1 MPQSVR
7 LLCEKNM
14 INELI
19 KRYPCLE
26 GCRNEIENAVD
37 RLTIC
42 YEKGGKLL
50 LCGNGGSAADCE
62 HISGELMKSFRK
74 KRLLSAE
81 QKRKMAENLPEIA
94 EIAEKLEGA
103 LPAISLPSLT
113 SFNTAFSND
122 ADPCLVYAQ
131 ALVALANEG
140 DVLMA
145 ISTSGN
151 SENIVCAAK
160 TAKALGLTVIAL
172 TGKGGGKLKGIS
184 DVAICVPE
192 EETYKTQE
200 LHQPVYHC
208 ICSEIEEKFFG

>member
-1 MPQSVR
+1 MR

-37 RLTIC
+37 RLTVC

-62 HISGELMKSFRK
+62 HISGELMKSFRR

-94 EIAEKLEGA
+94 EIAEKLEGG

-122 ADPCLVYAQ
+122 ADPRLVYAQ

-172 TGKGGGKLKGIS
+172 TGKSGGRLKEIS

-192 EETYKTQE
+192 EETYKIQE

-208 ICSEIEEKFFG
+208 ICGEIEEKFFG

>member
-1 MPQSVR
+1 
-7 LLCEKNM
+7 M

-37 RLTIC
+37 RLALC
-42 YEKGGKLL
+42 YENGGKLL

-62 HISGELMKSFRK
+62 HISGELMKSFLIKRPLSDEK
-74 KRLLSAE
+74 KE
-81 QKRKMAENLPEIA
+81 KMAEKLPEIS
-94 EIAEKLEGA
+94 EIAEKLEGG

-113 SFNTAFSND
+113 SFNTAFTND
-122 ADPCLVYAQ
+122 SDPRLVYAQ

-140 DVLMA
+140 DALMA

-151 SENIVCAAK
+151 SENVVNAAK
-160 TAKALGLTVIAL
+160 TAKALGLTVISL
-172 TGKGGGKLKGIS
+172 TGKSGGKLKEIS

-192 EETYKTQE
+192 EETYKIQE

-208 ICSEIEEKFFG
+208 ICGEIEKRFFVDKRS

>member
-1 MPQSVR
+1 
-7 LLCEKNM
+7 M

-26 GCRNEIENAVD
+26 GCRNEIKNAVD
-37 RLTIC
+37 RLALC
-42 YEKGGKLL
+42 YENGGKLL

-62 HISGELMKSFRK
+62 HISGELMKSFLIKRPLSDEK
-74 KRLLSAE
+74 K
-81 QKRKMAENLPEIA
+81 KKMAEKLPEIS
-94 EIAEKLEGA
+94 EITEKLEGG

-113 SFNTAFSND
+113 SFNTAFIND
-122 ADPCLVYAQ
+122 ADPRLVYAQ

-140 DVLMA
+140 DALMA

-151 SENIVCAAK
+151 SENIVNTAK

-172 TGKGGGKLKGIS
+172 TGKSGGKLKEIS

-192 EETYKTQE
+192 EETYKIQE

-208 ICSEIEEKFFG
+208 ICGELEERFF